1 MERAYRVLVVDTG
14 PEFVEI
20 ARKAAELSSW
30 ELCLASEKEEGIRK
44 AVSESPDLIIV
55 GYLEPQGEA
64 FQLHRYLKEH
74 AETRDIPQVVIDVM
88 PQERLSKGWQTN
100 EGLNMEAE
108 DYLCQPITPSEFA
121 GIVNGILS
129 ESRVVDTV

>member
-14 PEFVEI
+14 PEFVKV

-30 ELCLASEKEEGIRK
+30 ELFLASEREEGIRK

-64 FQLHRYLKEH
+64 FQLHRHLNENP
-74 AETRDIPQVVIDVM
+74 ETVDIPQVVIDVM
-88 PQERLSKGWQTN
+88 PRERLSKGWQIN
-100 EGLNMEAE
+100 EGLKMEAE
-108 DYLCQPITPSEFA
+108 DYLCQPITPAEFA
-121 GIVNGILS
+121 EIVNGILS
-129 ESRVVDTV
+129 ETRVVGTV